1 MTLNKPTIAVDFD
14 GVIHSRPKSERGGVD
29 ITGEPVPGAF
39 NFLRHLTS
47 AFEVVIFSSRFAG
60 FDGQMA
66 KDSVAKWMME
76 RFGDDSYAQMARGK
90 TGYDPHEILARIRLT
105 ATKPVA
111 RCYLDD
117 RAITF
122 KGIFPSIPDLLNFKT
137 WEE

>member
-1 MTLNKPTIAVDFD
+1 MTPNKPRIAIDFD

-47 AFEVVIFSSRFAG
+47 AFEVVIFSARFAG
-60 FDGQMA
+60 FDGQKAKENVTDWMHGEFQ
-66 KDSVAKWMME
+66 KDSE
-76 RFGDDSYAQMARGK
+76 AQVARGK
-90 TGYDPHEILARIRLT
+90 SPYDAAEILARIRLS

-122 KGIFPSIPDLLNFKT
+122 KGVFPSIPDLLNFKT